1 MAINYDPKA
10 DYYALL
16 CIEAAAS
23 PDDIKKAHRARIGE
37 LHPDRGGDPAQASAV
52 NVTRDVLC
60 DPDSRRAYDQ
70 ARRDWILECL
80 RSPFIRAFY
89 NAERRAS
96 ASRNA
101 QGAATEAGRSP
112 RQRST
117 ATDPEAGA
125 GSTQRDAAPSGTHP
139 FTPEEIKAA
148 AARLSAKLAAER
160 EAEQK
165 ERATGQG
172 SANAA
177 PPDAAPGEQGKWR
190 WGIVTEYTWDDVCK
204 VVASGDW
211 LGAIGLLGTA
221 LFVDRAIHQQ
231 ASAAEL
237 ATLDTAVAENQR
249 ERAITFTENVAGAI
263 GAHFGLDRNEV
274 AARAGAAARAAK
286 SPTARPAAAPKR
298 KKRRKRV
305 PVAVPVVPVR
315 VMAR

>member
-23 PDDIKKAHRARIGE
+23 PEDIKKAHRARIGE
-37 LHPDRGGDPAQASAV
+37 LHPDRGGDSAQASAV
-52 NVTRDVLC
+52 NVARDVLC

-70 ARRDWILECL
+70 ARRDWMIECL

-89 NAERRAS
+89 NAERRVS
-96 ASRNA
+96 AARNA
-101 QGAATEAGRSP
+101 QGAATGAGRPP

-148 AARLSAKLAAER
+148 AARLSARLAAER

-177 PPDAAPGEQGKWR
+177 PPNAARGVQGKWK
-190 WGIVTEYTWDDVCK
+190 WGIVAEYTWDDVCK

-231 ASAAEL
+231 ANAAEL
-237 ATLDTAVAENQR
+237 ATLDAAVAEKQR
-249 ERAITFTENVAGAI
+249 ERAITFIENVAGAI

-274 AARAGAAARAAK
+274 VARAGAAARATK
-286 SPTARPAAAPKR
+286 STTAHPAAAPKR

-315 VMAR
+315 VAAR

>member
-23 PDDIKKAHRARIGE
+23 QEDIKKAHRARIGE
-37 LHPDRGGDPAQASAV
+37 LHPDRGGDSAQASAV
-52 NVTRDVLC
+52 NVARDVLC

-89 NAERRAS
+89 NAERRIS

-101 QGAATEAGRSP
+101 QGAATGAGGSP

-148 AARLSAKLAAER
+148 AARLSARLAAER

-177 PPDAAPGEQGKWR
+177 PANAAPGEQGKWR

-231 ASAAEL
+231 ANAAEL
-237 ATLDTAVAENQR
+237 ATLDAAVAENQR
-249 ERAITFTENVAGAI
+249 ERAITFIENVAGAI
-263 GAHFGLDRNEV
+263 GAHFGLDRDEV

-315 VMAR
+315 VVAR

>member
-1 MAINYDPKA
+1 MPINYDPKA

-23 PDDIKKAHRARIGE
+23 PEDIKKAHRARIGE
-37 LHPDRGGDPAQASAV
+37 LHPDRGGDSAQASAV
-52 NVTRDVLC
+52 NVARDVLC

-89 NAERRAS
+89 NAERRVS

-101 QGAATEAGRSP
+101 QGAATGAAGP
-112 RQRST
+112 PPQRST
-117 ATDPEAGA
+117 APDPGAGA
-125 GSTQRDAAPSGTHP
+125 GSAQRDAAPSGTHP

-148 AARLSAKLAAER
+148 AARLSARLAAER

-231 ASAAEL
+231 ANAAEL
-237 ATLDTAVAENQR
+237 ATLDAAVAENQR
-249 ERAITFTENVAGAI
+249 ERAITFIENVAGAI
-263 GAHFGLDRNEV
+263 GAHFSLDRNEV
-274 AARAGAAARAAK
+274 AARAGAAARAAR
-286 SPTARPAAAPKR
+286 SPTVRPAAAPKR

-315 VMAR
+315 VVAR

>member
-23 PDDIKKAHRARIGE
+23 PEDIKKAHRARIGE
-37 LHPDRGGDPAQASAV
+37 LHPDRGGDSAQASAV
-52 NVTRDVLC
+52 NVARDVLC

-89 NAERRAS
+89 NAERRVS

-101 QGAATEAGRSP
+101 QGAATGAGGPP

-148 AARLSAKLAAER
+148 AARLSARLAAER

-177 PPDAAPGEQGKWR
+177 PPNAAPGEQGKWR

-221 LFVDRAIHQQ
+221 LFVDRAIHQR
-231 ASAAEL
+231 ANAAEL
-237 ATLDTAVAENQR
+237 ATLDAAVAEKQR
-249 ERAITFTENVAGAI
+249 ERAITFIENVAGAI

-274 AARAGAAARAAK
+274 ATRAGAAARAAK

-315 VMAR
+315 VVAR